1 MDTQDFLKNLFLPDM
16 RMAAPGYTPK
26 QKKIVKERRK
36 IEVESESESEPEP
49 EPEPAGINVIDDRSF
64 IILNSYDECKWV
76 RLTDGN
82 PIDDQTPL
90 KYFGH
95 WETWATGTANWFQEL
110 DYFLGV
116 LDEEGPTL
124 RRWKALYYKSC
135 LRKKFFKQWP
145 EEAIKTFIKQQSAFK
160 LAVTVLWEKMR
171 DGELEPMRGTFNWLF
186 FGIRWL
192 ENRAR
197 IELERGLNSLDPE
210 NLRKFL
216 FNFDLDQRVQTLEYK
231 FKWPRMAALVFSYT
245 IENMELPEIKNM
257 FDNHWEEDGDLTDL
271 SEVLQKIRSTL

>member
-1 MDTQDFLKNLFLPDM
+1 MDTQDLRNLFLPDM

-90 KYFGH
+90 KYFGRF
-95 WETWATGTANWFQEL
+95 ETWATGTGIRFHKL

-116 LDEEGPTL
+116 LDEDTPAL
-124 RRWKALYYKSC
+124 RRKKALFYYSMLKTS
-135 LRKKFFKQWP
+135 FFKELP
-145 EEAIKTFIKQQSAFK
+145 AEAIKTFIKQQSAFK
-160 LAVTVLWEKMR
+160 HAVTVLWEKMR
-171 DGELEPMRGTFNWLF
+171 DGKLEPMRGTFGWLF
-186 FGIRWL
+186 FGLRWF
-192 ENRAR
+192 ENRVR
-197 IELERGLNSLDPE
+197 IELERGLNSLEPE

-216 FNFDLDQRVQTLEYK
+216 FKFDFDQRVQTLENE
-231 FKWPRMAALVFSYT
+231 FKWPPMAALVFSYT
-245 IENMELPEIKNM
+245 IDNMELPEIKNM
-257 FDNHWEEDGDLTDL
+257 FDYDSQDYEDLTDL